1 LRRRRI
7 AACNAHASLARYAA
21 MSKDTTTAKDTTAAS
36 HESALPMAALA
47 GAGAALL
54 ALVAIPAPFLLPA
67 LRKHCLPYVA
77 ANAQQLE
84 LLEKACRRR
93 GVEGAA
99 KRIVDLGSGDGVV
112 CVELAK
118 RLGVKARGVE
128 LNPWLVYYSR
138 YSAWR
143 ENVGELCTFECG
155 DLFKADVSDAD
166 AVALFVVPAMMADLE
181 KKLARELPPDACV
194 LAARFPLAT
203 WPETRH
209 DVHTVKSRGYNVN
222 QLWEYELDPAVRAL
236 REEPSSSPR

>member
-1 LRRRRI
+1 
-7 AACNAHASLARYAA
+7 
-21 MSKDTTTAKDTTAAS
+21 MSKDTTTAKDTTTN
-36 HESALPMAALA
+36 ESTLPMAALA

-93 GVEGAA
+93 GV
-99 KRIVDLGSGDGVV
+99 KRLVDLGSGDGVV

-118 RLGVKARGVE
+118 RLGVQARGVE
-128 LNPWLVYYSR
+128 LNPWLVYYSK

-143 ENVGELCTFECG
+143 ENVGELCTFERG

-166 AVALFVVPAMMADLE
+166 AVALFVVPAMMSDLE
-181 KKLARELPPDACV
+181 DKLARELPRDACV
-194 LAARFPLAT
+194 LAARFPLKT
-203 WPETRH
+203 WTETRH

-236 REEPSSSPR
+236 RGEPSSSPPR

>member
-1 LRRRRI
+1 
-7 AACNAHASLARYAA
+7 
-21 MSKDTTTAKDTTAAS
+21 MSKDTATAKDTAS
-36 HESALPMAALA
+36 NESALPMAALA

-93 GVEGAA
+93 GVR
-99 KRIVDLGSGDGVV
+99 RIVDLGSGDGVV

-118 RLGVKARGVE
+118 RLGAEARGVE

-143 ENVGELCTFECG
+143 ENVGELCTFERG

-166 AVALFVVPAMMADLE
+166 AVALFVVPAMMSDLE
-181 KKLARELPPDACV
+181 KKLERELPRDACV

-203 WPETRH
+203 WTETRH
-209 DVHTVKSRGYNVN
+209 EAHTVKSRGYNVN

-236 REEPSSSPR
+236 REEPSPPPPR

>member
-1 LRRRRI
+1 
-7 AACNAHASLARYAA
+7 

-118 RLGVKARGVE
+118 RLGVEARGVE

-143 ENVGELCTFECG
+143 EGVGHLCTFKRG
-155 DLFKADVSDAD
+155 DLFKAPVADCD

-181 KKLARELPPDACV
+181 KKLAQELPRDACV

-203 WPETRH
+203 WTETRH

-236 REEPSSSPR
+236 RGEPSSSPPR

>member
-1 LRRRRI
+1 MRSTASLLQS
-7 AACNAHASLARYAA
+7 AHASLRKRYA
-21 MSKDTTTAKDTTAAS
+21 MSKDTATAKDSTS
-36 HESALPMAALA
+36 NESALPMAALA

-93 GVEGAA
+93 GVR
-99 KRIVDLGSGDGVV
+99 RIVDLGSGDGVV

-143 ENVGELCTFECG
+143 ENVGELCTFERG

-181 KKLARELPPDACV
+181 KKLARELPADACV

-203 WPETRH
+203 WTETRH
-209 DVHTVKSRGYNVN
+209 DVHAVKSRGYNVN

-236 REEPSSSPR
+236 RGDSSSPPPL

>member
-1 LRRRRI
+1 
-7 AACNAHASLARYAA
+7 
-21 MSKDTTTAKDTTAAS
+21 MAKGVPVSAD
-36 HESALPMAALA
+36 EKSALPVAALA

-77 ANAQQLE
+77 ANRQQLE

-93 GVEGAA
+93 GV
-99 KRIVDLGSGDGVV
+99 RHIVDLGSGDGVV

-118 RLGVKARGVE
+118 RLGVEARGVE

-143 ENVGELCTFECG
+143 EGVGHLCTFKRG
-155 DLFKADVSDAD
+155 DLFKAPVADCD

-181 KKLARELPPDACV
+181 KKLAQELPRDACV

-203 WPETRH
+203 WTETRH

-222 QLWEYELDPAVRAL
+222 QLWEYELDPAARAL
-236 REEPSSSPR
+236 RGEPSPPPSR

>member
-1 LRRRRI
+1 
-7 AACNAHASLARYAA
+7 
-21 MSKDTTTAKDTTAAS
+21 MSKDAPATSDNEK
-36 HESALPMAALA
+36 SALPVAALA

-93 GVEGAA
+93 GVR
-99 KRIVDLGSGDGVV
+99 RIVDLGSGDGVV

-118 RLGVKARGVE
+118 RLGVEARGVE

-143 ENVGELCTFECG
+143 EGVGDLCTFERG
-155 DLFKADVSDAD
+155 DLFKADVSDCD

-181 KKLARELPPDACV
+181 KKLQQ
-194 LAARFPLAT
+194 LA
-203 WPETRH
+203 
-209 DVHTVKSRGYNVN
+209 
-222 QLWEYELDPAVRAL
+222 QLRI
-236 REEPSSSPR
+236 RC

>member
-1 LRRRRI
+1 
-7 AACNAHASLARYAA
+7 
-21 MSKDTTTAKDTTAAS
+21 MSKDTTTAKDTTTN
-36 HESALPMAALA
+36 ESALPMAALA

-118 RLGVKARGVE
+118 RLGVEARGVE

-143 ENVGELCTFECG
+143 EGVGHLCTF
-155 DLFKADVSDAD
+155 K
-166 AVALFVVPAMMADLE
+166 
-181 KKLARELPPDACV
+181 R
-194 LAARFPLAT
+194 RPLQG
-203 WPETRH
+203 
-209 DVHTVKSRGYNVN
+209 SRGG
-222 QLWEYELDPAVRAL
+222 L
-236 REEPSSSPR
+236 

>member
-1 LRRRRI
+1 
-7 AACNAHASLARYAA
+7 

-118 RLGVKARGVE
+118 RLGVEARGVE

-143 ENVGELCTFECG
+143 EGVGELCTFERG
-155 DLFKADVSDAD
+155 DLFKARVSDAD

-181 KKLARELPPDACV
+181 KKLARELPADACV

-203 WPETRH
+203 WTETRH
-209 DVHTVKSRGYNVN
+209 DVHAVKSRGYNVN

-236 REEPSSSPR
+236 RGEPSSSPPR

>member
-1 LRRRRI
+1 
-7 AACNAHASLARYAA
+7 
-21 MSKDTTTAKDTTAAS
+21 MAKDAPTTSDA
-36 HESALPMAALA
+36 EKSALPVAALA

-118 RLGVKARGVE
+118 RLGVEARGVE
-128 LNPWLVYYSR
+128 LNPWLVYYSK

-143 ENVGELCTFECG
+143 ENVGELCTFERG

-166 AVALFVVPAMMADLE
+166 AVALFVVPAMMSDLE
-181 KKLARELPPDACV
+181 DKLARELPRDACV
-194 LAARFPLAT
+194 LAARFPLKT
-203 WPETRH
+203 WTETHH
-209 DVHTVKSRGYNVN
+209 DVHAVKSRGYNVN
-222 QLWEYELDPAVRAL
+222 QLWEYELDPAARVL
-236 REEPSSSPR
+236 RGESTPSPR

>member
-1 LRRRRI
+1 M
-7 AACNAHASLARYAA
+7 S
-21 MSKDTTTAKDTTAAS
+21 SKDTATAKDT
-36 HESALPMAALA
+36 EPSALPMAALA

-93 GVEGAA
+93 GVR
-99 KRIVDLGSGDGVV
+99 RIVDLGSGDGVV

-118 RLGVKARGVE
+118 RLGAEARGVE

-143 ENVGELCTFECG
+143 EGVGDLCTFERG
-155 DLFKADVSDAD
+155 DLFKADVSDCD
-166 AVALFVVPAMMADLE
+166 AVALFVVPAMMSDLE
-181 KKLARELPPDACV
+181 KKLARELPRDACV

-203 WPETRH
+203 WTETRH

-236 REEPSSSPR
+236 REEPSSSRRNCPREPL